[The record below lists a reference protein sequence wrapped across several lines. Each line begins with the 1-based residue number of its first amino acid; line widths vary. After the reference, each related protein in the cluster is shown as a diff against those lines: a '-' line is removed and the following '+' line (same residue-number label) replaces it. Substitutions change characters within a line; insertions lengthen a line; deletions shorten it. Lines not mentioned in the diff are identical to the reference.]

1 MITRMAERK
10 ASMSAGFTPALEH
23 VNEVRLVG
31 RVSAD
36 PELMRLPSGDMV
48 AMVRLVVERPRP
60 PAGRSRRQKSDVLAC
75 AAWAEDVRRTV
86 MRWCAGDVVEA
97 SGALHRRF
105 WRADG
110 GPQSKYEVQ
119 LTGARRLYRP
129 PVEPP
134 EPDRSDDDPEPLG
147 SAAS

>member
-1 MITRMAERK
+1 MTIG
-10 ASMSAGFTPALEH
+10 STPVLEH

-36 PELMRLPSGDMV
+36 PELLRLPSGDLV
-48 AMVRLVVERPRP
+48 ATVRLVVDRPRP
-60 PAGRSRRQKSDVLAC
+60 PAGRARRQRVDVLAC
-75 AAWAEDVRRTV
+75 AAWVDSVRRTV
-86 MRWCAGDVVEA
+86 MRWCAGDIVEV

-119 LTGARRLYRP
+119 LSDARRLYRP
-129 PVEPP
+129 PVEPM
-134 EPDRSDDDPEPLG
+134 EPADPNDSADSVEPT
-147 SAAS
+147 AS